1 MQQIL
6 TGIYAAYNAS
16 AALKAAL
23 PGKLH
28 FEQSPQGTAFTY
40 AVYNLI
46 TGRPDYMLAGEY
58 YEIVRVQFDIYAAT
72 NALRLTAYGALT
84 TVYDDATPAA
94 TGYTP
99 IIMERAGYLF
109 LREGEQNEIFRAI
122 VEYDCRFKKGA

>member
-6 TGIYAAYNAS
+6 TGIYSAYSSS

-23 PGKLH
+23 PGGLH
-28 FEQSPQGTAFTY
+28 FELSPQGTAFTY

-84 TVYDDATPAA
+84 TVYDYATPAA

-99 IIMERAGYLF
+99 IIMERVNQQL

-122 VEYDCRFKKGA
+122 VEYDARWKKT